1 MLVSWELVL
10 WNVPYCHSE
19 IGRFKVFLK
28 VSLYFNALT
37 HSVFL
42 YTFNKRTIKEL
53 IVHFNPSDNFNL
65 GTKKHVKNTEISLV
79 KVLVLHFFFFLF
91 SGIT

>member
-1 MLVSWELVL
+1 MWELVCGT
-10 WNVPYCHSE
+10 CHTAIQKLGGS
-19 IGRFKVFLK
+19 KCSLK

-65 GTKKHVKNTEISLV
+65 GTKKICEKYRNKL
-79 KVLVLHFFFFLF
+79 
-91 SGIT
+91 G